1 MKIKFKSFDYL
12 PEESM
17 KIRTDVFVFEQGFID
32 EFDENDDKS
41 IHVLMY
47 DGKTAIGTCRIVYSD
62 EHKSLAIGRFA
73 VVKEYRNKH
82 LGQALMR
89 EAERIIIDKYGHA
102 QVGVGAQE
110 QAQGFYKSVGFV
122 PTKEKYVEQ
131 NCPHIWMIKSL

>member
-1 MKIKFKSFDYL
+1 MEIKFKSFDYL
-12 PEESM
+12 PEESK
-17 KIRTDVFVFEQGFID
+17 KIRADVFVFEQGFID

-47 DGKTAIGTCRIVYSD
+47 DKYIPIGTCRIIFSL

-73 VVKEYRNKH
+73 IVKEYRNKH

-89 EAERIIIDKYGHA
+89 EAERIIIDRYGHV
-102 QVGVGAQE
+102 QVGVGAQK
-110 QAQGFYKSVGFV
+110 QAQGFYESVGFV

-131 NCPHIWMIKSL
+131 DCPHIWMIKNL